1 MIRESV
7 SVGPPAA
14 NGNTI
19 VMERD
24 GYVSQVAGPSAFRL
38 QPMAIITDRNG
49 RLLTIVGPPIA
60 SATGISKKA
69 NCLHC

>member
-1 MIRESV
+1 
-7 SVGPPAA
+7 
-14 NGNTI
+14 
-19 VMERD
+19 MERD
-24 GYVSQVAGPSAFRL
+24 GYVSQVAGPAAFRL
-38 QPMAIITDRNG
+38 QLMAIITDRNG